1 MPFLLSPLL
10 TSILL
15 SCQHT
20 PPQLPVLQALV
31 LASQNFQHIL
41 RLLNTN
47 VDGRVKIV
55 YALTKIRGVGRR
67 YATII
72 CKKADVDTT
81 KRAGEISEA
90 EIERIITI
98 MQNPRQVRAA
108 AAVLV
113 VGGWCW
119 YMRWAYGA
127 GNLSFIFIFIYNY
140 MYIWVERWESLPCST

>member
-1 MPFLLSPLL
+1 MPFLSAFFR
-10 TSILL
+10 SI
-15 SCQHT
+15 
-20 PPQLPVLQALV
+20 VQALV

-98 MQNPRQVRAA
+98 MQNPRQV
-108 AAVLV
+108 
-113 VGGWCW
+113 G
-119 YMRWAYGA
+119 
-127 GNLSFIFIFIYNY
+127 
-140 MYIWVERWESLPCST
+140 